1 MVLAGNNR
9 LGYVTTDRTIA
20 KGNALGAFRA
30 YFEIPADNGQ
40 GAREFVLN
48 ADDESTQTGIGHT
61 EITEITEKADA
72 IYDLQG
78 RRVENPKKGLYIV
91 NGRKVVIK

>member
-1 MVLAGNNR
+1 MLN
-9 LGYVTTDRTIA
+9 TD
-20 KGNALGAFRA
+20 N
-30 YFEIPADNGQ
+30 
-40 GAREFVLN
+40 
-48 ADDESTQTGIGHT
+48 ESTQTGIGHT
-61 EITEITEKADA
+61 EITDITEKADA